1 MKDEYKADPT
11 RDNKSLYFR
20 RKGHRENGLREIF
33 KTESSRFSEI
43 DQCNPVFC
51 THLPSI
57 IKYTKMIAII
67 LVQVTS
73 LMMVLLRLI
82 NKLPGWF
89 LLEEGSRSKVQ
100 SGDWQWGGGG
110 HQTHKGKFV
119 LGYDDFEVVE

>member
-1 MKDEYKADPT
+1 MKDEYKADPA
-11 RDNKSLYFR
+11 RDYKFLYFH
-20 RKGHRENGLREIF
+20 RKGHRENGLRERF

-73 LMMVLLRLI
+73 LMIVLLRLT

-89 LLEEGSRSKVQ
+89 LLEEGSRGKVQ

-110 HQTHKGKFV
+110 ARLTKVTLSGAMIF
-119 LGYDDFEVVE
+119 

>member
-1 MKDEYKADPT
+1 MKDEYKGDPA
-11 RDNKSLYFR
+11 RDYKSLYSH

-73 LMMVLLRLI
+73 LMIVLLRLT
-82 NKLPGWF
+82 NCQVGFCWRRGRGARCGVGTGSGV
-89 LLEEGSRSKVQ
+89 EGVPDSQR
-100 SGDWQWGGGG
+100 
-110 HQTHKGKFV
+110 
-119 LGYDDFEVVE
+119 